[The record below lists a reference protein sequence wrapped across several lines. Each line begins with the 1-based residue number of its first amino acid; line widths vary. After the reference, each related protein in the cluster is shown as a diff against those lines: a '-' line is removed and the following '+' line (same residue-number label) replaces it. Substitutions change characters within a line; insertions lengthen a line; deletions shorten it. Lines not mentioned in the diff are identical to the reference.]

1 MIKLPNQPKVIK
13 KEENKA
19 IFEIEALYPG
29 YGVTIGNSLRR
40 VLLSSLPG
48 AAITQVKIKGVSHEF
63 STISGVLEDV
73 ITIIMNL
80 KQLRFRIF
88 IDEPQRATLRV
99 KGEKEVTGKDF
110 ELSSQAELVNKN
122 CHIATL
128 TNKSAELEIEIQI
141 EKGMGYSPKEERE
154 KISLP
159 AQKRLPV
166 GTIPIDAFF
175 SPVRNVSYE
184 IENMRVGGRTDYDRL
199 FLTIETDG
207 IMTPEEA
214 LQEGVKILIAHFS
227 AFVSNDNQEGDGK
240 IEKEVKTKL
249 KKKIKKDEKTK
260 KGKKV

>member
-1 MIKLPNQPKVIK
+1 
-13 KEENKA
+13 
-19 IFEIEALYPG
+19 
-29 YGVTIGNSLRR
+29 
-40 VLLSSLPG
+40 
-48 AAITQVKIKGVSHEF
+48 
-63 STISGVLEDV
+63 
-73 ITIIMNL
+73 
-80 KQLRFRIF
+80 
-88 IDEPQRATLRV
+88 
-99 KGEKEVTGKDF
+99 
-110 ELSSQAELVNKN
+110 
-122 CHIATL
+122 
-128 TNKSAELEIEIQI
+128 
-141 EKGMGYSPKEERE
+141 MGYSPKEERE

-227 AFVSNDNQEGDGK
+227 VFVSNDNQEGDGK